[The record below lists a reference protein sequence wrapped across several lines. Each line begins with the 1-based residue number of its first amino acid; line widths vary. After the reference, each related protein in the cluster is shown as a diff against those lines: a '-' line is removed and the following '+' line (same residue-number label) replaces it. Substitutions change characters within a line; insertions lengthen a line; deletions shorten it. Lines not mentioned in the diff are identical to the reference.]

1 MSTEEMKVL
10 ADATIKRREQMRD
23 YSRKY
28 RKEHPDRVLQSKI
41 RTAIS
46 LLTSEGYVVTK
57 SGDVND

>member
-1 MSTEEMKVL
+1 MYTDEMKVL
-10 ADATIKRREQMRD
+10 AVATIKRREQMRD

-46 LLTSEGYVVTK
+46 LLNREGYTVTK
-57 SGDVND
+57 PGDVNG